1 MENRV
6 RNSKNEPGGKGP
18 FAVLS
23 RWLKL
28 EGVLVDTLPARFT
41 PYALFITVMGI
52 IYIGNRHFSDRTI
65 RKIDN
70 MEAEVEDL
78 RADFTTLK
86 SEYMFASKQSEVAR
100 KVKKVGFQETRI
112 PHYKIVVNEDEYK
125 RRID

>member
-6 RNSKNEPGGKGP
+6 KNRREETGGKGP

-28 EGVLVDTLPARFT
+28 EGVLDETLPARFT
-41 PYALFITVMGI
+41 PYALFLAVMGI
-52 IYIGNRHFSDRTI
+52 IYIGNRHFSDRMI
-65 RKIDN
+65 REIDR

-86 SEYMFASKQSEVAR
+86 ADYMFASKQSEVAR
-100 KVKKVGFQETRI
+100 KVKRIGLQETRV
-112 PHYKIVVNEDEYK
+112 PPYKIVVNEDEY
-125 RRID
+125 RGR

>member
-6 RNSKNEPGGKGP
+6 RNRRDEPSGKGP

-28 EGVLVDTLPARFT
+28 EGVLDDTLPARFT

-52 IYIGNRHFSDRTI
+52 IYIGNRHFSDKMI
-65 RKIDN
+65 RKIDK
-70 MEAEVEDL
+70 MEAEVQDL

-86 SEYMFASKQSEVAR
+86 ADYMFASKQSEVAR
-100 KVKKVGFQETRI
+100 KIKKKGLQETRI
-112 PHYKIVVNEDEYK
+112 PPYKIVVSKDEY
-125 RRID
+125 RR